1 MGTIQKGVARG
12 ANKDEN
18 KCDGN
23 GLWTL
28 MQRLN
33 EVTWG
38 EVAIAA
44 AAGAAIAV
52 WSLPVAG
59 LPVAAAY
66 GYLGWALVLIMLTDF
81 RAFRI
86 PDQLSLPLTPLGLA
100 VVWWLWPDSLLPHA
114 LAALGGAAALYGV
127 NAAYRAWRGYDGL
140 GMGDVKLTAAAGAWV
155 GPEGLIYVILLACLA
170 ALAGVAIAG
179 LLLTKNLDAGRTR
192 LAFGG
197 YESLAL
203 LATVLWQ
210 LQ

>member
-1 MGTIQKGVARG
+1 
-12 ANKDEN
+12 
-18 KCDGN
+18 
-23 GLWTL
+23 

-44 AAGAAIAV
+44 AVGAAVAA
-52 WSLPVAG
+52 WALPLAG
-59 LPVAAAY
+59 PSASAAY

-100 VVWWLWPDSLLPHA
+100 TVWWLWPDSLLLHA

-155 GPEGLIYVILLACLA
+155 GPEGLTYVILLACLA
-170 ALAGVAIAG
+170 ALAVVVVAG
-179 LLLTKNLDAGRTR
+179 FLLTKNLDARRAR

-203 LATVLWQ
+203 LATVFWQ